1 MKTPEHPSHYF
12 NRELS
17 WLAFNHRVLREAIR
31 TKHPLFERLKFLA
44 IVASNADEFFMIRV
58 ATLKELMEADYSG
71 TDLSGMTPKQQL
83 SAISN
88 YQHQIVKEQYDFLT
102 EEMIPALAAEKIR
115 FCRYADLTPEEYHEM
130 LKYFDGYIFPVLTPM
145 AVDSGRPFP
154 LILNQTLNIGVFFDD
169 DQFATVQVPANLP
182 RVLTLSRKGTH
193 RLIRLEEIIKL
204 FIDRLFPG
212 KVVNETLCYRITR
225 NADLNV
231 AEEEADDLLL
241 EIEASLRQRKWG
253 QAIRLEIE
261 KGRDDRMVGLLK
273 KALEI
278 HKKDIYVIDG
288 ALDLTFLFEIY
299 KLKGY
304 DHLRD
309 PDFTP
314 LADPSLSGISVFD
327 AIKTSERL
335 YYHPYE
341 RFEPVVRFVE
351 EAADDPDVLAIKQ
364 TLYRVSGQSP
374 IVKALERAADNG
386 KQVTVIVELKAR
398 FDEENNIRWAKRLE
412 KAGCHVIYGLVG
424 LKVHSKITLVIRR
437 EPMGMQRYIHL
448 GTGNYND
455 VTAKIYSDLS
465 FFTNDPKIGE
475 DASLF
480 FNALSGYADQPIFHK
495 LVQSPDGIKRRLVEE
510 IDREIEWAKSGAEAR
525 IIAKMNALVDR
536 DLIDKLY
543 EASRAGVKI
552 DLIVRGICC
561 LKPGL
566 EGVSDQIRVISLVG
580 RFLEHNRTFY
590 FHNNGSPRVYNA
602 SADWMP
608 RNLYRRIE
616 LMFPIENPALK
627 TRLIDILRLELE
639 DQANASILDSE
650 GTYRARDDGQE
661 PVDSHRTLMSYLERK
676 ETLHA

>member
-31 TKHPLFERLKFLA
+31 AKHPLFERLKFLA

-278 HKKDIYVIDG
+278 HRKDIYVIDG

-374 IVKALERAADNG
+374 IVKRSEEH
-386 KQVTVIVELKAR
+386 TSEL
-398 FDEENNIRWAKRLE
+398 
-412 KAGCHVIYGLVG
+412 
-424 LKVHSKITLVIRR
+424 
-437 EPMGMQRYIHL
+437 
-448 GTGNYND
+448 
-455 VTAKIYSDLS
+455 
-465 FFTNDPKIGE
+465 
-475 DASLF
+475 
-480 FNALSGYADQPIFHK
+480 
-495 LVQSPDGIKRRLVEE
+495 QS
-510 IDREIEWAKSGAEAR
+510 
-525 IIAKMNALVDR
+525 
-536 DLIDKLY
+536 
-543 EASRAGVKI
+543 
-552 DLIVRGICC
+552 
-561 LKPGL
+561 
-566 EGVSDQIRVISLVG
+566 Q
-580 RFLEHNRTFY
+580 
-590 FHNNGSPRVYNA
+590 
-602 SADWMP
+602 
-608 RNLYRRIE
+608 
-616 LMFPIENPALK
+616 
-627 TRLIDILRLELE
+627 
-639 DQANASILDSE
+639 Q
-650 GTYRARDDGQE
+650 
-661 PVDSHRTLMSYLERK
+661 
-676 ETLHA
+676 